1 MKQYLELI
9 DRVVKYGNLEEHDR
23 TGVGTLN
30 LFSEKMYLTYRQA
43 SFLSSQLRRYFSGVS
58 LRSYCFF
65 FTQTVIAL
73 IT

>member
-30 LFSEKMYLTYRQA
+30 LFSEKMVFDLSTGKFPLLTTKKVFFR
-43 SFLSSQLRRYFSGVS
+43 GVIEEFII
-58 LRSYCFF
+58 LPPH
-65 FTQTVIAL
+65 
-73 IT
+73 